1 MQFFHELPRDLR
13 YEVALTVHGGAAKKL
28 PFFHGKD
35 HVFISTVVPFLHQ
48 NLVKA
53 FDVVYTKEDYAD
65 EMYFIIKGRVNL
77 VLGKKNLCYK
87 SFSKNMYFGEIELI

>member
-1 MQFFHELPRDLR
+1 M
-13 YEVALTVHGGAAKKL
+13 EVRPKNYL
-28 PFFHGKD
+28 FFHGKD